1 MKNVKVYVLG
11 SVLSALLCSNL
22 NAADFSSRSDAELVK
37 LSGIVKVEEFVDYEL
52 EVAKRL
58 KSKTEKEA
66 KEFKSK
72 LKEQYEKATEKLSV
86 KQYREYKKATR
97 EAMKKHL
104 EKMSSKERKESGLM
118 ACGDFKDSKGKKA
131 LCHCKDK
138 K

>member
-58 KSKTEKEA
+58 KSKK
-66 KEFKSK
+66 KRQKS
-72 LKEQYEKATEKLSV
+72 LKANS
-86 KQYREYKKATR
+86 RSN
-97 EAMKKHL
+97 MKKRP
-104 EKMSSKERKESGLM
+104 KN
-118 ACGDFKDSKGKKA
+118 
-131 LCHCKDK
+131 
-138 K
+138 